1 MVMAPFSQAAIENL
15 TQQDFGRM
23 RVWINLLTC
32 DYHLMLSSG
41 MPASLDPR
49 AVNKIVRY
57 FSAQDDA
64 LQPDDS
70 RLAAVSELVGIIHRA
85 SKSSGDP
92 SVRALDSASLKKANS
107 EFDDWEVFW
116 SPALGMRDSC
126 IYHKLPFTSLRWYRL
141 AINSARLGS
150 IISPSKSLQSVSLQ
164 LPMLQALDI
173 SLLSAAQIIFAL
185 SDQKHRTW
193 TIQPQSLASF
203 PSGELAVDEG
213 GLAGF
218 RFAVDSSWIAHSFA
232 AVFLVLCY
240 LRGVID
246 DELQILQLATQMSSH
261 LTIAPA
267 PPRPESLFYRLVS
280 LASKIFETICRTSAT
295 SHPAA
300 GFRTIIQNVFSVIL
314 KDGSHLEGD
323 LGLLGGVVE
332 ESSVDALFELMFSNG
347 GGFDWQMQGGGLF

>member
-1 MVMAPFSQAAIENL
+1 
-15 TQQDFGRM
+15 
-23 RVWINLLTC
+23 
-32 DYHLMLSSG
+32 MLSSG

-57 FSAQDDA
+57 FSAHDDA

-92 SVRALDSASLKKANS
+92 SVRALDAASLKKANA
-107 EFDDWEVFW
+107 EFDDWEHFW
-116 SPALGMRDSC
+116 SPVLGMRDSS

-150 IISPSKSLQSVSLQ
+150 ILSPSHGENSQGQVSLQ

-185 SDQKHRTW
+185 SDQKGRTW

-203 PSGELAVDEG
+203 PRGEFAVDG
-213 GLAGF
+213 DGLARF
-218 RFAVDSSWIAHSFA
+218 RYAVDSSWIAHSFA

-246 DELQILQLATQMSSH
+246 DELQILQLATLSSSH
-261 LTIAPA
+261 TSGLTIAPA
-267 PPRPESLFYRLVS
+267 PPRPHSLFYRLVS
-280 LASKIFETICRTSAT
+280 LASQIFETICRTSAT

-314 KDGSHLEGD
+314 KDGSAGLEGD
-323 LGLLGGVVE
+323 AGVGVGGNGGME
-332 ESSVDALFELMFSNG
+332 EGSVDALFELMFSGNG
-347 GGFDWQMQGGGLF
+347 GGYDWQMGGGGLF